1 MEYEDFQKEMQELRE
16 KKMIIEKA
24 IKVQK
29 KKYQAVFEDD
39 KDRFENIMD
48 RKEMVQEKFDET
60 QEKADDKKNEIF
72 KLIENH
78 KKNPLIDKTWIN

>member
-1 MEYEDFQKEMQELRE
+1 M
-16 KKMIIEKA
+16 
-24 IKVQK
+24 
-29 KKYQAVFEDD
+29 FEDD